1 MRATFPGHLIA
12 LNMIIIIIII
22 IIIFGEAYI
31 YRTPYDAVFLQPSVT
46 ASLLVQ
52 NTHLRTFLS
61 NTLT

>member
-1 MRATFPGHLIA
+1 M
-12 LNMIIIIIII
+12 IIII

-61 NTLT
+61 NTLTSFFLY